1 MNQIFLKVVIMK
13 INYNV
18 KNPKT
23 RNSYNSVVNKIM
35 NEAQLRLQSKL
46 RKQGLDWK
54 EIDKRVNEL

>member
-1 MNQIFLKVVIMK
+1 MQKQK
-13 INYNV
+13 E

-35 NEAQLRLQSKL
+35 TEAQLKLQSEL
-46 RKQGLDWK
+46 RKQGVDWR